1 MKDCEVAVW
10 RRQDYWR
17 GTRKSEHKLNWQ
29 LASVVKG
36 SVQRQAYEDIL
47 KSMGDQESNEGF
59 EAAEQVRTLK
69 NMNTSIT

>member
-36 SVQRQAYEDIL
+36 SVQSQAYEDIL
-47 KSMGDQESNEGF
+47 KSMGGPEVLRALRLPN
-59 EAAEQVRTLK
+59 RYKPLK
-69 NMNTSIT
+69 T